1 MNKQIFS
8 LLFTAALMVSC
19 ASSNASASGLRD
31 VNAPDPS
38 SAGTNAASL
47 SSIEGHEWKL
57 IEVYVNEKDTLFRRD
72 SLPAETGNF
81 FTVNFDGEIV
91 SGTGAPNRY
100 SAPYTLGDNQA
111 VSIKLIR
118 STMMATFLEPEK
130 LKEHEFFI
138 YMQNAYEL
146 KLANERL
153 ELLSKT
159 QDGGAVRLV
168 FSR

>member
-19 ASSNASASGLRD
+19 ASLDASASGLRD
-31 VNAPDPS
+31 ANAS
-38 SAGTNAASL
+38 SFSTASTNAANIP
-47 SSIEGHEWKL
+47 SIEGHEWKL
-57 IEVYVNEKDTLFRRD
+57 IEVYVNGQDTLFRRNT
-72 SLPAETGNF
+72 LPAEAGNF

-153 ELLSKT
+153 DLLSKT